1 MKDKI
6 KNALVKVLWAMNI
19 PFFLVRTLMAII
31 PMIIGFWIAFDDT
44 NDDYIHLMC
53 CMLEAL
59 KISGLIGFLLSNC
72 QYIWYNISLR
82 DDVDYLEERLKKMLN
97 K

>member
-19 PFFLVRTLMAII
+19 PFFLVRALMAII

-44 NDDYIHLMC
+44 NDDYIHLTC
-53 CMLEAL
+53 CIIEAMW
-59 KISGLIGFLLSNC
+59 ISGSIGFLHC
-72 QYIWYNISLR
+72 YCRYKWWGIGLR
-82 DDVDYLEERLKKMLN
+82 DDVDDLEERLKKMLN